1 VSERVPSLE
10 PYSRSARAISI
21 AVRTAHVGAMAV
33 VVGGS
38 HFSAPGSSLGTWTL
52 GTVVTGLALLVS
64 EMRHSR
70 HWIHQGRG
78 VIALAH
84 LAPLALLA
92 VDGMERAALAGA
104 LIAGAVGSHLPRS
117 VRKFSLRHGR
127 VVE

>member
-1 VSERVPSLE
+1 MGERVPSLD
-10 PYSRSARAISI
+10 PYSRSARTISV

-38 HFSAPGSSLGTWTL
+38 HFSAPRASLGTWIL
-52 GTVVTGLALLVS
+52 STVVTGLALLAT

-70 HWIHQGRG
+70 HWILQGRG

-104 LIAGAVGSHLPRS
+104 LIVGAVGSHLPRS